1 METNVM
7 GIIRAMDDLGRIV
20 IPKEMRRAIGVH
32 EGESL
37 EIFTT
42 DNGGI
47 FLRKPIEVKQTTSI
61 EVTTETTIT
70 VESKKKDDNLVFNFE
85 DWSGNTYTIKI
96 TEKQYKF
103 LKELSDMSSGGYID
117 LDTWNEGYPA
127 EDDLTDMC

>member
-7 GIIRAMDDLGRIV
+7 GIIRAVDDLGRIV
-20 IPKEMRRAIGVH
+20 IPKEMRRTIGIA

-37 EIFTT
+37 EILATS
-42 DNGGI
+42 NGGL

-70 VESKKKDDNLVFNFE
+70 VESKKKDDILVFHFE
-85 DWSGNTYTIKI
+85 DYNCNTRTIKI

-103 LKELSDMSSGGYID
+103 LRELSDISSGGYID
-117 LDTWNEGYPA
+117 LDTWEEGYPE

>member
-47 FLRKPIEVKQTTSI
+47 FLRKPLKVKQSASI

-70 VESKKKDDNLVFNFE
+70 VEPKEKDDNLVFNFE
-85 DWSGNTYTIKI
+85 DWSGSTHTIKI

-103 LKELSDMSSGGYID
+103 LRELSDMSSGGYID

>member
-7 GIIRAMDDLGRIV
+7 GIVRAIDDLGRIV
-20 IPKEMRRAIGVH
+20 IPKEMRRTIGVA

-37 EIFTT
+37 EILATS
-42 DNGGI
+42 NGGL

-85 DWSGNTYTIKI
+85 DYNDTIRTIKI
-96 TEKQYKF
+96 TKKQYEF
-103 LKELSDMSSGGYID
+103 LRELMDMSRGGYID
-117 LDTWNEGYPA
+117 IDTWAEGYP
-127 EDDLTDMC
+127 EEIDLTDMC

>member
-7 GIIRAMDDLGRIV
+7 GIVRAIDDLGRIV
-20 IPKEMRRAIGVH
+20 IPKEMRRTVGIK

-37 EIFTT
+37 EILATS
-42 DNGGI
+42 NGGL

-70 VESKKKDDNLVFNFE
+70 VESKKKNDNLVFNFE
-85 DWSGNTYTIKI
+85 DWSGNTHTIKI

-103 LKELSDMSSGGYID
+103 LKELSDMSSTGYID
-117 LDTWNEGYPA
+117 LDTWEEGYPD

>member
-7 GIIRAMDDLGRIV
+7 GIVRAVDDLGRIV
-20 IPKEMRRAIGVH
+20 IPKEMRKTIGVR

-37 EIFTT
+37 EILATS
-42 DNGGI
+42 NGGL

-85 DWSGNTYTIKI
+85 DWSGNTHTIKI

-103 LKELSDMSSGGYID
+103 LKELSDMSSDGYID
-117 LDTWNEGYPA
+117 IDTWSEGYPA

>member
-7 GIIRAMDDLGRIV
+7 GIVRAIDDLGRIV
-20 IPKEMRRAIGVH
+20 IPKEMRKTIGVH

-37 EIFTT
+37 EIFAT

-47 FLRKPIEVKQTTSI
+47 FLRKPIEVKQSASV

-70 VESKKKDDNLVFNFE
+70 VEPKEKDDVLIFNFE
-85 DWSGNTYTIKI
+85 DWSGNTHTVKI

-103 LKELSDMSSGGYID
+103 LKELTDMSRGGYID
-117 LDTWNEGYPA
+117 IDEWGEGYP
-127 EDDLTDMC
+127 EEIDLTNMC

>member
-7 GIIRAMDDLGRIV
+7 GIIRAVDDLGRIV
-20 IPKEMRRAIGVH
+20 IPKEMRKTIGIA

-37 EIFTT
+37 EIFAT

-70 VESKKKDDNLVFNFE
+70 VEPKKKDDVLIFHFE
-85 DWSGNTYTIKI
+85 DCYGSTHTVKI

-103 LKELSDMSSGGYID
+103 LEELASLSSNGYID
-117 LDTWNEGYPA
+117 LETWVEGYPE